1 MTHLGPS
8 LRRAKVRERPGR
20 RAALAVVASL
30 LFNLAMFALLVRAGA
45 FQMASPA
52 DVKRV
57 SLAPISADRWAAN
70 RAIAGAQPAERKPAA
85 PFAMPRPPPP
95 PPAPPEAKREEK
107 GQVVD
112 LGPTN
117 DKKPKDARFLS
128 DHDSSVEKETRSR
141 HAKAGYER
149 ALPTPSA
156 PGAQA
161 SAPPGQGGKADRPA
175 PGLEG
180 TAGEKRAAEQKVA
193 TLSPKPSP
201 SPSEQGD
208 LAAPRAEREGLAPV
222 PAPGE
227 GGEGGQRRA
236 GKPNENPLIAPG
248 TLARVAG
255 GPAPDYLP
263 DVEEGEGTFLNARE
277 WKYATYFNRIKQAV
291 SATWDPHTPYVAR
304 DPDGKT
310 FGRSDRATLVD
321 VTLDDS
327 GHLKSIVVAHTSG
340 LDFLDR
346 AAVNAFEKA
355 QPFMNPPRG
364 VVDERGEIRFG
375 FTFVLE
381 FGHPGLRIYRAPLPG
396 E

>member
-20 RAALAVVASL
+20 RAAFAVVASL
-30 LFNLAMFALLVRAGA
+30 LLNLAIFAFLVRAGA
-45 FQMASPA
+45 FQMAAPT

-57 SLAPISADRWAAN
+57 SLAPVSADRWAAN
-70 RAIAGAQPAERKPAA
+70 RAIAGAQPERKAA
-85 PFAMPRPPPP
+85 TPFAMPRPPPP
-95 PPAPPEAKREEK
+95 PPAPPPDDKREEK
-107 GQVVD
+107 GRVVD

-117 DKKPKDARFLS
+117 DKKPKDSHFLS

-156 PGAQA
+156 PGAPA
-161 SAPPGQGGKADRPA
+161 SAAPGQAGKADRTA

-180 TAGEKRAAEQKVA
+180 APGEKRTDEQKVA
-193 TLSPKPSP
+193 TLTPQPSP
-201 SPSEQGD
+201 AEKGD
-208 LAAPRAEREGLAPV
+208 LAAPRASREGVAPQ
-222 PAPGE
+222 PSPGE

-236 GKPNENPLIAPG
+236 GAPNENPLITPG
-248 TLARVAG
+248 TLARIAG

-263 DVEEGEGTFLNARE
+263 DVEEGEGTFLNARQ

-291 SATWDPHTPYVAR
+291 SATWDPRTPLVAR
-304 DPDGKT
+304 DPDGKM
-310 FGRSDRATLVD
+310 FGRSDRSTLVD
-321 VTLDDS
+321 VTLDGT
-327 GHLKSIVVAHTSG
+327 GHLKSIVIAHTSG

-346 AAVNAFEKA
+346 AAVTAFQRAE
-355 QPFMNPPRG
+355 PFMNPPHG
-364 VVDERGEIRFG
+364 IVDERGEIRFAFG
-375 FTFVLE
+375 FVLE
-381 FGHPGLRIYRAPLPG
+381 FGHPGMRIYRAPLPG